1 MRKMASFL
9 EEKGERMPA
18 QVGQEAVNARCGV

>member
-1 MRKMASFL
+1 MRKMESFL

-18 QVGQEAVNARCGV
+18 WLGRDAVGARYGV